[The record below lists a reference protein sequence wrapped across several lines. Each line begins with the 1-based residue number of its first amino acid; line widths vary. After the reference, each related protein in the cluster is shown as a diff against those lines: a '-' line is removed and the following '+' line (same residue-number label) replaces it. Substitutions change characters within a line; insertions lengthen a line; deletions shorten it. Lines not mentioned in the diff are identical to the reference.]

1 MAEGK
6 LQGGT
11 GKETECDWG
20 VRSNETLSVAK
31 DSRHAVVKMIS
42 VLKRDAKAPFAYDES
57 SGVLTR
63 RDALARAYF
72 VAGRLP
78 NPDFGNVAVML
89 PASAG
94 TGVVLLAAFVTGHAP
109 VMLNWTLGE
118 NAFEHC
124 VKTGKVTEILTSR
137 RFFEKA
143 APEWMREKYA
153 SRCRFLEDL
162 LAEASVFE
170 KALAFAKAVSP
181 FAVASKLSDT
191 AVMLFTSGSES
202 LPKAVS
208 LTWDNVASDVDGA
221 ISVMPVKRDDVLFS
235 FLPVF
240 HSFGFTIG
248 TILPLLTGLPTAYT
262 PDPGDSRTVCLAVRK
277 SRATLLASPPT
288 FFKLA
293 LETAKPGDLDSL
305 RKLVVGAEKCPE
317 ELFSRV
323 AKEYPELVI
332 LEGYGITECSPVIS
346 INPPEKPKPGT
357 V

>member
-1 MAEGK
+1 MAEGR
-6 LQGGT
+6 LLGGT
-11 GKETECDWG
+11 GIETVCEWG
-20 VRSNETLSVAK
+20 VRSNETLAVPKGAK
-31 DSRHAVVKMIS
+31 HAVLKMIS
-42 VLKRDAKAPFAYDES
+42 VLKRDPKSPFAYDES

-63 RDALARAYF
+63 RDVLTRAYF

-78 NPDFGNVAVML
+78 NPDAGKVAVML

-94 TGVVLLAAFVTGHAP
+94 TGVVLLAAFVTGHSP
-109 VMLNWTLGE
+109 IMLNWTLGE

-124 VKTGKVTEILTSR
+124 VKTGGVTEILTSR
-137 RFFEKA
+137 RFFDKA

-162 LAEASVFE
+162 LAGASIFE
-170 KALAFAKAVSP
+170 KMLALFKAVSP
-181 FAVASKLSDT
+181 FVAAHKLSDT

-208 LTWDNVASDVDGA
+208 LTWDNVVSDVDGA
-221 ISVMPVKRDDVLFS
+221 ISVMPVRRDDVLFS

-248 TILPLLTGLPTAYT
+248 TVLPLLTGLSAAYT
-262 PDPGDSRTVCLAVRK
+262 PDPGDSRTVCLSVRK

-305 RKLVVGAEKCPE
+305 RKLVVGAEKCPD

-323 AKEYPELVI
+323 AKGYPKLVI

-346 INPPEKPKPGT
+346 INPPEKPKP
-357 V
+357 